1 MNFGHIHNIII
12 QRNGGSDF
20 RPMGLISVLGGLISG
35 TLCLKPDLGYLKS
48 DLGGLKSRRTEN
60 PILNKIRVSYTVG
73 CFLFSL
79 CFSSII
85 GSESDLTF
93 CHLQHH
99 HPLAA
104 EGKQFN
110 FCRLLETFYLT
121 SKIRNFA
128 IFLLFYLFYMQ
139 GIKRFSL

>member
-1 MNFGHIHNIII
+1 MVILILSELRH
-12 QRNGGSDF
+12 
-20 RPMGLISVLGGLISG
+20 MEGLISVSSGLISDSWS
-35 TLCLKPDLGYLKS
+35 LKPEPMDLKS
-48 DLGGLKSRRTEN
+48 APGGLKSRRTEN

-128 IFLLFYLFYMQ
+128 IFFLFY
-139 GIKRFSL
+139 